1 MSVSIQELG
10 QRLKLL
16 RKRLDLSQESLA
28 ESMGV
33 NQNQISR
40 LENGVGGTIELLLLL
55 FSFFSKHFH
64 VDLLFSDSFDILEK
78 HEKLSNSHSLNSIAV
93 EKLKLA
99 QSEFSTQIEEVI
111 RLLNTP

>member
-16 RKRLDLSQESLA
+16 RKQLDLSQESLA

-55 FSFFSKHFH
+55 FSFYSNHFH
-64 VDLLFSDSFDILEK
+64 VDLLFPTTSTSWRSTKSYPTATASTALP
-78 HEKLSNSHSLNSIAV
+78 
-93 EKLKLA
+93 LK
-99 QSEFSTQIEEVI
+99 S
-111 RLLNTP
+111 